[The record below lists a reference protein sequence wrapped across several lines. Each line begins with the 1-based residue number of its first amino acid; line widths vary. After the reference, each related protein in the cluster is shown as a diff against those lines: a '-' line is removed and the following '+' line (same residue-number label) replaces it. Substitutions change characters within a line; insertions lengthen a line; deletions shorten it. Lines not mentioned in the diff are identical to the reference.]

1 MPHPSLRRSR
11 RRTAGSST
19 ASLTVPVVLPVALV
33 ASLTA
38 CSGTPSTAS
47 RSRTPPDL
55 AGFLR
60 QPVATPTACP
70 SGVTGSAS
78 GRRSPWVGHVDVSVF
93 LTTGRPATVTA
104 LGARL
109 RGTGLVA
116 QLYFESASDAY
127 AEYQRLYTCSAGVPR
142 SAVPPSYRLVLK
154 SLSHGQRDVLV
165 RQIVRMPGVRDV
177 SCDPSDPCV
186 SAARG

>member
-1 MPHPSLRRSR
+1 M
-11 RRTAGSST
+11 
-19 ASLTVPVVLPVALV
+19 
-33 ASLTA
+33 
-38 CSGTPSTAS
+38 
-47 RSRTPPDL
+47 
-55 AGFLR
+55 
-60 QPVATPTACP
+60 ATPTACP

-93 LTTGRPATVTA
+93 LTTDRPATVAA
-104 LGARL
+104 LGAQL

-116 QLYFESASDAY
+116 HVYFESAADAY
-127 AEYQRLYTCSAGVPR
+127 AEYQRLYTCSAAVPK

-154 SLSHGQRDVLV
+154 PVSHGQRDALV
-165 RQIVRMPGVRDV
+165 RKIVRMPGVRDV